1 MVAGQCTGG
10 MPNGV
15 GTGAGMD
22 VGVGVGMLD
31 ACLCISWRPLV
42 SACI

>member
-1 MVAGQCTGG
+1 MLG
-10 MPNGV
+10 
-15 GTGAGMD
+15 GAGMDVSVGVGMLD